1 MNYNDYFLFNRVEL
15 ERLNKLMDEHLHN
28 GIFIIRKSDASGIGQ
43 NLYVTCD
50 KCQKEFE
57 ITDYESW

>member
-1 MNYNDYFLFNRVEL
+1 MKYGDYFLFNRVEL
-15 ERLNKLMDEHLHN
+15 ARLNQLMDEHPHN
-28 GIFIIRKSDASGIGQ
+28 SIFIIRKSDGSGIGQ

-57 ITDYESW
+57 ITDYDSW